1 MWSLLLF
8 PALIFGYD
16 NCSGTSSYNF
26 TKVNG
31 TIAPNPMAP
40 TQSSAELLFTVCS
53 VINRC
58 NPQVTYEACEA
69 GVLTDPINSQI
80 GAPPSY
86 PTFSSVMQAEQSGIL
101 FGSQSATN
109 ACASTINGLSCS
121 NPNVQNAY
129 NSSSPTPF
137 AGASGMIPTAT
148 CNQVFAPNQNF
159 QWTKQLGESGKTT
172 QISSYSGAIALD
184 SSGNVYV
191 TGYTS
196 GNLPSCN
203 GTSTNCAGSSHGSTD
218 YFVSKYTGAG
228 AWLWTQQLGA
238 GGGATGGIAVSVD
251 SLNNVY
257 VTGSTQTN
265 LISCNGVS
273 TNCIGGSQG
282 DVDYFVSKYSSSGAW
297 EWTQQ
302 LGETGIVTSSLGL
315 AVDSSGNSYVVGY
328 TSGNLVS
335 CNGVSTNCAGNSQG
349 TNDYFISKYTSAG
362 TWLWTQQLGESGA
375 NTLGDAIT
383 LDPQGN
389 IFITGLTGGGNLTSC
404 NGVSSQCSGRSQGSA
419 DYFISKY
426 TSAGTWVWTQQ
437 LGETGLLS
445 SGAGI
450 TSDAAGNIYVTGDTA
465 GNLVTCNGIS
475 TNCAGSSQ
483 GSQDNFISKYTNSG
497 VWVWTGQLGET
508 GKTTFGGGIV
518 VDSQENIYATGY
530 TNGNLVSCNG
540 ISGNCSG
547 NSQGAQDYFISKY
560 ASSGVWIQ
568 TQQLGQTGVAT
579 QAFGAILD
587 SSQNVYISGF
597 TSGNLVSCNG
607 VSAQCTG
614 NSQGV
619 SDYFI
624 SKY

>member
-1 MWSLLLF
+1 M
-8 PALIFGYD
+8 
-16 NCSGTSSYNF
+16 
-26 TKVNG
+26 
-31 TIAPNPMAP
+31 
-40 TQSSAELLFTVCS
+40 
-53 VINRC
+53 
-58 NPQVTYEACEA
+58 
-69 GVLTDPINSQI
+69 
-80 GAPPSY
+80 
-86 PTFSSVMQAEQSGIL
+86 
-101 FGSQSATN
+101 
-109 ACASTINGLSCS
+109 
-121 NPNVQNAY
+121 
-129 NSSSPTPF
+129 
-137 AGASGMIPTAT
+137 
-148 CNQVFAPNQNF
+148 
-159 QWTKQLGESGKTT
+159 
-172 QISSYSGAIALD
+172 
-184 SSGNVYV
+184 
-191 TGYTS
+191 
-196 GNLPSCN
+196 
-203 GTSTNCAGSSHGSTD
+203 
-218 YFVSKYTGAG
+218 
-228 AWLWTQQLGA
+228 
-238 GGGATGGIAVSVD
+238 
-251 SLNNVY
+251 
-257 VTGSTQTN
+257 
-265 LISCNGVS
+265 
-273 TNCIGGSQG
+273 
-282 DVDYFVSKYSSSGAW
+282 
-297 EWTQQ
+297 
-302 LGETGIVTSSLGL
+302 
-315 AVDSSGNSYVVGY
+315 GY

-362 TWLWTQQLGESGA
+362 TWLWTQQLGESGP